1 MHPLFDLSGTVALVT
16 GGSRGIGLASARL
29 LAELGARVVLSSED
43 PKACA
48 AAEAELRAR
57 GLAAWG
63 LPCDVGE
70 KPQIERLV
78 EQTLERFGRI
88 DALVAAAGVAPH
100 FGPVLSASEADWA
113 TTMRINLQSN
123 LWLAGLVIP
132 QMLGRGGSLVFIT
145 SLSGLRG
152 NQEIGLYAI
161 SKAGLAQ
168 LARDLAVQYG
178 PQGVRANAVAPGLIR
193 TAFAR
198 RLLENPAFMER
209 RIAHTPL
216 RRVGEPEDVAGAV
229 AFLVSRAGAFVT
241 GQTLVVDGG
250 TLISDGSGA

>member
-29 LAELGARVVLSSED
+29 LAELGAQVVLSSED
-43 PKACA
+43 PRACA
-48 AAEAELRAR
+48 AAEAELRAH

-78 EQTLERFGRI
+78 EQTLERFRRI

-100 FGPVLSASEADWA
+100 FGPMLSASEADWA

-132 QMLGRGGSLVFIT
+132 QMLGRGGSLVFIA
-145 SLSGLRG
+145 SLSALRG
-152 NQEIGLYAI
+152 NQAIGLYAV

-178 PQGVRANAVAPGLIR
+178 PQGVRVNAVAPGLIR
-193 TAFAR
+193 TVFAQ
-198 RLLENPAFMER
+198 RLLENTAFMER
-209 RIAHTPL
+209 RITHTPL
-216 RRVGEPEDVAGAV
+216 RRVGEPEDVAGVV

-250 TLISDGSGA
+250 TLISDGSEA